1 MVGVGASCVVV
12 GAGGVPRSLSIA
24 ALGSIVRTCAAAGA
38 APIEIVAAASHA
50 IQNRPRIVMSS
61 PGHRIG
67 GEVNHCN
74 DERARNKIGRAR
86 CRERGWQSVWIEA
99 GDVT

>member
-38 APIEIVAAASHA
+38 APIAIVAAASHA
-50 IQNRPRIVMSS
+50 IQNRPRIVLSS

-67 GEVNHCN
+67 GEVNHCH
-74 DERARNKIGRAR
+74 DERAMNPATTRVDFAFDGDRK
-86 CRERGWQSVWIEA
+86 SV
-99 GDVT
+99 V